1 VNIVLMGPPGAGKG
15 TQATRLVEKFG
26 MTQIST
32 GDLLRAA
39 VKAKTPLGLEVAS
52 VMAEGKLVSDDQVT
66 RLLRENLEALLAQ
79 GKDSFLF
86 DGYPRNEAQAPLLDE
101 LLDSLDVKLDYAVL
115 LLVSE
120 KELLRRLGGR
130 RVCKNCGATYHVEFG
145 PPKQEGVCDKCGE
158 AAIYQRPDDND
169 ESIRRR
175 LQIFNDQIEPLV
187 KFYTDKGIMKEV
199 SADGRPD
206 DIFEQLAKMLAE

>member
-1 VNIVLMGPPGAGKG
+1 MNIVLMGPPGAGKG
-15 TQATRLVEKFG
+15 TQATRLVEKYG

-39 VKAKTPLGLEVAS
+39 VKNKTPLGLEVAG

-66 RLLRENLEALLAQ
+66 RLLRENLEALLAD
-79 GKDSFLF
+79 GKDAFLF

-101 LLDSLDVKLDYAVL
+101 LLESLNVQLDYAVRMI
-115 LLVSE
+115 VSE
-120 KELLRRLGGR
+120 NEVLRRLGGR
-130 RVCKNCGATYHVEFG
+130 RVCKNCGATYHVEFS
-145 PPKQEGVCDKCGE
+145 PPKTEGVCDSCGE

-169 ESIRRR
+169 ESIKQR

-199 SADGRPD
+199 SADDRPD
-206 DIFEQLAKMLAE
+206 EIFERIAEMLG